1 MVWLI
6 RFAFLVK
13 SNVRIREVGS
23 ELILGEEGEGAGLV
37 GGSGERRFGRV
48 LFGLCA
54 GALGRYRY
62 SGRCQHLG
70 INPRALDR
78 AAVSFSLPLGTV
90 RCSKLHK

>member
-48 LFGLCA
+48 LFGLPYVLVPA
-54 GALGRYRY
+54 SWDQPESLGQGSRQFQFT
-62 SGRCQHLG
+62 SWHGE
-70 INPRALDR
+70 
-78 AAVSFSLPLGTV
+78 V
-90 RCSKLHK
+90 